1 MARIE
6 TFLAVGTKLAVRR
19 PNTQPQWY
27 TTVKEVVFDP
37 KTAEAVACPMLTR
50 TRTGAY
56 TTVSRI
62 VHQGVEV
69 FFTPAAAQTRL
80 VMEAGDVDPNAFKQV
95 YSTFQYDIPEGPNG
109 PVYANPSGWL
119 RHIAVRDGWSGWLIK
134 KGAISLARQF
144 EMRTAGCRITIRDFA
159 EYETANIVKDLVRS
173 LHDEALV
180 LVNSVAERRQRAEE
194 ALASAQEDGLTE
206 EQARKRYE
214 NAMKAIT
221 KETEDKVRA
230 MNEASKSFGITGAS
244 SFVGLADVTAIV
256 LKNRTDMAARARTYR
271 QAAVALA
278 AVGTVEATALSN
290 QMMDVTAGDIP
301 VEVVAD
307 MLIDAGLEQEA
318 DALAAAHQTGAH
330 GATVHGVSDDDTFS
344 LDGTGV

>member
-6 TFLAVGTKLAVRR
+6 TFLAVGTKLAIRR
-19 PNTQPQWY
+19 PNARPQWY
-27 TTVKEVVFDP
+27 ETVKEVVFDP
-37 KTAEAVACPMLTR
+37 ATAEAVACPMLTT

-56 TTVSRI
+56 NTVSRI
-62 VHQGVEV
+62 VHSGIEV
-69 FFTPAAAQTRL
+69 FFNPAAAQTRL
-80 VMEAGDVDPNAFKQV
+80 VMEAGDVDPAAFKQT

-119 RHIAVRDGWSGWLIK
+119 RHIAVRDGWSGWLVK
-134 KGAISLARQF
+134 KGAVPLARQF
-144 EMRTAGCRITIRDFA
+144 EMRNAGCRITIRDFA
-159 EYETANIVKDLVRS
+159 EYETANIVRDIVRS

-194 ALASAQEDGLTE
+194 ALAQAQADGLTE
-206 EQARKRYE
+206 TEARKRYE
-214 NAMKAIT
+214 NAMKSIT

-256 LKNRTDMAARARTYR
+256 VKNRTDMAARARTYR
-271 QAAVALA
+271 QAAIALA
-278 AVGTVEATALSN
+278 TVGTVEATALSN
-290 QMMDVTAGDIP
+290 QMLDVTAGDIP

-307 MLIDAGLEQEA
+307 MLIEAGHEEEA
-318 DALAAAHQTGAH
+318 DALARAHQTGVH
-330 GATVHGVSDDDTFS
+330 GAVLADDTFS